1 MKYFLVLLVAL
12 TSCFFY
18 GRVNAGTAACANT
31 YSNCYGISF
40 NCPQGCPN
48 QCEVDCNTCKPYCPC
63 DKPGAVCHDPRFIGG
78 DGIKFYF
85 HGKKNKDFCLVTDS
99 DIHVNAHFIGKQG
112 KGRDFTWVQSIGIL
126 FGSQQFYVGARK
138 VATWH
143 GSDDN
148 MHVQFNGADINIP
161 SGDGEMWTSPEG
173 DLQIKRVGET
183 NSIVAEVVGV
193 VKIGVRVVPITEEE
207 SRIHGYG
214 ITEDDCFAHLE
225 LSFKFSSLSNSVS
238 GVLGQ
243 TYVPGYRSPVKIGV
257 PMPVMGGAEKYST
270 SHLFATDCAVS
281 KFGLKREGA
290 EIEDPPTVACGAQD
304 GIQGIVCKR

>member
-1 MKYFLVLLVAL
+1 MRGGLQHMQALLSRHQVLL
-12 TSCFFY
+12 
-18 GRVNAGTAACANT
+18 
-31 YSNCYGISF
+31 
-40 NCPQGCPN
+40 
-48 QCEVDCNTCKPYCPC
+48 
-63 DKPGAVCHDPRFIGG
+63 PR
-78 DGIKFYF
+78 KE
-85 HGKKNKDFCLVTDS
+85 NKDFCLVTDS

-112 KGRDFTWVQSIGIL
+112 KGRDFTWVQSIGVL

-257 PMPVMGGAEKYST
+257 PMPVMVARRST
-270 SHLFATDCAVS
+270 RPRICLRRTAPSRSSGSRGRVLR
-281 KFGLKREGA
+281 LR
-290 EIEDPPTVACGAQD
+290 IRD
-304 GIQGIVCKR
+304 GCLRSSRWNSGIVCKR

>member
-1 MKYFLVLLVAL
+1 MKYFLQVLLVAL
-12 TSCFFY
+12 ISCFFC
-18 GRVNAGTAACANT
+18 GHVNAGTAKCMNT
-31 YSNCYGISF
+31 YSYCYGKLF

-112 KGRDFTWVQSIGIL
+112 KGRDFTWVQSIGVL

-161 SGDGEMWTSPEG
+161 SGDGEMWTS
-173 DLQIKRVGET
+173 RRAT
-183 NSIVAEVVGV
+183 CRSN
-193 VKIGVRVVPITEEE
+193 IGVRVVPITEEE

-243 TYVPGYRSPVKIGV
+243 TYVPGYRSPVKIASDAGH
-257 PMPVMGGAEKYST
+257 GGAEKYST

-281 KFGLKREGA
+281 KFGSRGRVLRLR
-290 EIEDPPTVACGAQD
+290 IRD
-304 GIQGIVCKR
+304 GCL